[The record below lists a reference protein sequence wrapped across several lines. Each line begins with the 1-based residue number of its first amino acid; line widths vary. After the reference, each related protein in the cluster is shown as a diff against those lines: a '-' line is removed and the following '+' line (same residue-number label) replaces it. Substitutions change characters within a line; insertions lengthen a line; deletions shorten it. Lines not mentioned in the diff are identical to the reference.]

1 MERCVIRGLSVD
13 LYTLADD
20 LVDQYL
26 QNFSPTIQSLLH
38 VHDIKY
44 EQEYLEHA
52 LQSLKPFFYLIADK
66 NSQTIM
72 GSIEIRDPGYR
83 CQLYCWI
90 NEQYWGQGFFQEA
103 MKLATQNY
111 FATTDAQ
118 SITARVDLDNKRSYY
133 ALQKAGFV
141 EIAKARGPHG
151 LQYEM
156 ILCRNFK
163 NQE

>member
-1 MERCVIRGLSVD
+1 MERTIIHGLSVD
-13 LYTLADD
+13 LYTLADN

-26 QNFSPTIQSLLH
+26 QSFSPLIQSILH
-38 VHDIKY
+38 VQDLKH
-44 EQEYLEHA
+44 EQEYLEDA
-52 LQSLKPFFYLIADK
+52 LQKTSKPFFYLIAHKD
-66 NSQTIM
+66 NQTIV

-83 CQLYCWI
+83 CQIYCWI

-103 MKLATQNY
+103 MKLATHNY
-111 FATTDAQ
+111 FEITDTQ
-118 SITARVDLDNKRSYY
+118 SITARVDVDNKRSYH

-156 ILCRNFK
+156 ILCRNVK
-163 NQE
+163 E